1 MNAIYSLV
9 SNYGQAKDELATAV
23 PEITAYVVFISKQ
36 IITFVSQLFF
46 SPKKI
51 FKYYFKKNTKKQFI
65 STLKL
70 NYAMFNHCKQK
81 D

>member
-46 SPKKI
+46 YPKNFSSI
-51 FKYYFKKNTKKQFI
+51 ILKKT
-65 STLKL
+65 
-70 NYAMFNHCKQK
+70 QK
-81 D
+81 NNLLVL